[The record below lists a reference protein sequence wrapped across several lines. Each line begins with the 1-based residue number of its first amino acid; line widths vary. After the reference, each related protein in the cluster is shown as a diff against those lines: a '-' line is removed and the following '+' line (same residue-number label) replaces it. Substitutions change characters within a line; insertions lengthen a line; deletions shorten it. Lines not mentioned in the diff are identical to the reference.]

1 VGNDDTIR
9 DRGSYFLLMLVAS
22 LLAAVLATVAG
33 QRLKARFGTWNAT
46 LLGLGAYVAV
56 VAVVMLLLRD
66 IAEIPAPLTDPEGHI
81 VFPAFPA
88 DVLADFRVY
97 SIAAQVILW
106 STIGLVF
113 APLADR
119 LLASGQRPAVAPSR
133 ETAAL

>member
-1 VGNDDTIR
+1 
-9 DRGSYFLLMLVAS
+9 ML
-22 LLAAVLATVAG
+22 G
-33 QRLKARFGTWNAT
+33 IGT
-46 LLGLGAYVAV
+46 YVAL
-56 VAVVMLLLRD
+56 VAVVMLVLKD
-66 IAEIPAPLTDPEGHI
+66 IAEVPTPLTDTTGHI

-119 LLASGQRPAVAPSR
+119 LLASGERPAVAPPR
-133 ETAAL
+133 ERASI